1 MAERDIVVPELDAGG
16 RITAGSVIEQIEEIA
31 AEAAPPLDVSGGHD
45 GAVAIGG
52 AYSPAP
58 EDAPGAR
65 VYGALGIA
73 IGALAEAG
81 GSSVAI
87 GGPASGAGSVSV
99 GATTE
104 GSMAT
109 AVGGG
114 GGALGAG
121 ATSLGYSAVARGA
134 RSVALGMN
142 AAAENDYDFVLGTE
156 DHNVKVPGT
165 LSVQPPEEPQ
175 HAATREYVD
184 YVAAGGGTWVSGI
197 RFTQPATLSNQD
209 YVKLWLANPGG
220 ISLIEVAVEL
230 PAGSAGEEY
239 EFTMNQ
245 GDLSARETQALK
257 YLGGQG
263 ASILPGI
270 DNVSKEAR
278 PVVFSLSG
286 NAFLT
291 SHLDHGGITV
301 YGTVLIPSFGVLG
314 EGAEAE

>member
-1 MAERDIVVPELDAGG
+1 MAEKDIVVPELDGDG
-16 RITAGSVIEQIEEIA
+16 RITAESVIEQIGEIA

-45 GAVAIGG
+45 GAVQIGG
-52 AYSPAP
+52 AYSQNP
-58 EDAPGAR
+58 ELAPGAQAR
-65 VYGALGIA
+65 EDFAIA
-73 IGALAEAG
+73 IGATASAGFGATAIG
-81 GSSVAI
+81 GSAEGEMAISLGGDVNGHWAIAMGYLANASAAGATAIGANAKASGSGSVAI
-87 GGPASGAGSVSV
+87 GRR
-99 GATTE
+99 
-104 GSMAT
+104 
-109 AVGGG
+109 
-114 GGALGAG
+114 
-121 ATSLGYSAVARGA
+121 AVA
-134 RSVALGMN
+134 S
-142 AAAENDYDFVLGTE
+142 NDDDFVLGSE

-165 LSVQPPEEPQ
+165 LSIQSPEEPQ
-175 HAATREYVD
+175 HAVTKEYAD

-197 RFTQPATLSNQD
+197 RFTQPATLSSED